1 MKPTNKLLC
10 ILGICAAMFALI
22 GLRLPQSEIKANPQR
37 PTVQNVPADKA
48 LSVAGNV
55 EALEQ
60 VDLYA
65 GVPGFI
71 NKVNVDIGDRVKKG
85 EVLAELSVPEMEAEY
100 KQKVAVVEQA
110 KAELDVT
117 RRSVQ
122 AAQAAVDSVKLHV
135 REAEAAVK
143 SAQANLN
150 WHKTQL
156 ERMKKLLENS
166 SIDQAIFDEANQKAE
181 AAKAAVDAAEAR
193 LLAVKASV
201 TESQVNERRAEAMVK
216 VAEARVAVAHADA
229 QRSAVILQFARVTAP
244 IDGIVIRRN
253 VFAGDYAQAA
263 NTAKMQPLFV
273 VARVDIVRMVIQVP
287 ENSIGQVTV
296 DAPVAAH
303 FAALQD
309 REFKGKISRLGGA
322 IDRNNGTLRAEI
334 DLPNPEG
341 KLLPGMFGTVKIG
354 ESRR

>member
-117 RRSVQ
+117 RR
-122 AAQAAVDSVKLHV
+122 
-135 REAEAAVK
+135 
-143 SAQANLN
+143 
-150 WHKTQL
+150 
-156 ERMKKLLENS
+156 
-166 SIDQAIFDEANQKAE
+166 
-181 AAKAAVDAAEAR
+181 
-193 LLAVKASV
+193 
-201 TESQVNERRAEAMVK
+201 
-216 VAEARVAVAHADA
+216 
-229 QRSAVILQFARVTAP
+229 
-244 IDGIVIRRN
+244 
-253 VFAGDYAQAA
+253 
-263 NTAKMQPLFV
+263 
-273 VARVDIVRMVIQVP
+273 
-287 ENSIGQVTV
+287 
-296 DAPVAAH
+296 
-303 FAALQD
+303 
-309 REFKGKISRLGGA
+309 
-322 IDRNNGTLRAEI
+322 
-334 DLPNPEG
+334 
-341 KLLPGMFGTVKIG
+341 
-354 ESRR
+354 